1 MNTIIN
7 VECVDQELIIT
18 NSPTLASG
26 GICENV
32 VSFKFCSKWDG
43 FSKTAVFY
51 QNEKNVYYALIDS
64 NNTCEIPYEVTL
76 NEGTLHFGVFGV
88 NGDTRR
94 TSKVDKIRIHKG
106 AWNKDMHPS
115 DPTPDIYT
123 QILSAL
129 NEANALLHSFLNGT
143 STTPVG
149 NAKTLEGHSAS
160 YFATKET
167 VDSIQTTSR
176 ATLSQAG
183 WYRVAEYKGGSSG
196 QANGA
201 LTNPCKLFIGVTMN
215 GSAEIQLDSKNNSN
229 ELYVLNSDGLTN
241 ITKVRY
247 TVSGNT
253 AYLEVYAR
261 TYCSAIF
268 KIFNGESY
276 ECKWEAITPTLTA
289 ETVDG
294 VTVTTTYDI
303 PSNATPVN
311 SEDLTEAIG
320 EVNLGRLIIAETALD
335 TLGVDYDTANLWT
348 YTATIHPSSG
358 LSDGSYLMGGASYSL
373 IGMEYG
379 EHKYGYQM
387 AIGIYH
393 STGVKIRF
401 LSNGTWSDWYRL
413 TTSSDLANYFK
424 NTGGDINGDVTVKSA
439 SATNIST
446 DLKNSVRDI
455 LNRVYAD
462 GTYRLYDITNDTY
475 IILSKADGTN
485 TFNGTASGCL
495 PLDGTGEVVASN
507 LLPLKAKNSAANSC
521 FTRYSGKD
529 GVLGFLG
536 FMEANTPYVLGSDGA
551 GVGAILH
558 AKNYG
563 DYNNFYK
570 GLSVTDASGAEGGE
584 IKFACPQTDHSFDGM
599 ITQDIFQNMMRIFAT
614 HDGKTKLF
622 NIDFASMKEGG
633 NEALHTGNSARVTI
647 TSGKDDVPDT
657 MDGLWAY

>member
-149 NAKTLEGHSAS
+149 NAKTLEGHGAS

-183 WYRVAEYKGGSSG
+183 WYRVAEYEADNPAAIKGSRG
-196 QANGA
+196 QSCA
-201 LTNPCKLFIGVTMN
+201 LVIKRSYTDMN
-215 GSAEIQLDSKNNSN
+215 NESHLILYSITYNRVEIKSVMSQVN
-229 ELYVLNSDGLTN
+229 VAGLTK
-241 ITKVRY
+241 TRVTYDGQK
-247 TVSGNT
+247 
-253 AYLEVYAR
+253 AYLEVYYSLNVQNNMSY
-261 TYCSAIF
+261 TVLFPQDYSYCWKTIDAV
-268 KIFNGESY
+268 
-276 ECKWEAITPTLTA
+276 ATA

-303 PSNATPVN
+303 PSNATPVT
-311 SEDLTEAIG
+311 DLDVGYLSKAI
-320 EVNLGRLIIAETALD
+320 VWSR
-335 TLGVDYDTANLWT
+335 LWT
-348 YTATIHPSSG
+348 SVLSVGTGVYRIGSAEIPYITDLPSGVSKNCVLWLLVFKDTDENSYLLRQPSSNTTWVG
-358 LSDGSYLMGGASYSL
+358 SQYGSKLSW
-373 IGMEYG
+373 
-379 EHKYGYQM
+379 
-387 AIGIYH
+387 
-393 STGVKIRF
+393 
-401 LSNGTWSDWYRL
+401 SNPL
-413 TTSSDLANYFK
+413 ATTADLANYLDK
-424 NTGGDINGDVTVKSA
+424 RTGGDISGSIRLLTSDA
-439 SATNIST
+439 SIIQHE
-446 DLKNSVRDI
+446 LRNSVRQ
-455 LNRVYAD
+455 VYQLVNGGGYYYLHD
-462 GTYRLYDITNDTY
+462 GTNGGHIITSTP
-475 IILSKADGTN
+475 DGTN
-485 TFNGTASGCL
+485 TFNGVASGNL
-495 PLDGTGEVVASN
+495 PLDGGGTVKKNNYDIIEVEN
-507 LLPLKAKNSAANSC
+507 TLNNAAYIKHKG
-521 FTRYSGKD
+521 TQ
-529 GVLGFLG
+529 GVCGYLGFNSVNKPC
-536 FMEANTPYVLGSDGA
+536 FKNAEQTANYLLVHEG
-551 GVGAILH
+551 
-558 AKNYG
+558 NYG

-570 GLSVTDASGAEGGE
+570 GLSVTNANGMEGGE

-599 ITQDIFQNMMRIFAT
+599 ITQDIFQNIMRIFAT